1 MEKAPWLWELS
12 GGETDSGQRDHL
24 TLPSEEE
31 KRATWAE
38 EAVWT
43 RVQSLGHLGS
53 PVEARVAGL
62 SPARVEGGLASGEPW
77 GGGGKGARTHAGKV
91 AFILLRGVD
100 LIRSVF

>member
-24 TLPSEEE
+24 TLPGEEE

-62 SPARVEGGLASGEPW
+62 SPARVEGGLASGEP
-77 GGGGKGARTHAGKV
+77 GGGVGRALELTQGRLPLFCSREWT
-91 AFILLRGVD
+91 
-100 LIRSVF
+100 